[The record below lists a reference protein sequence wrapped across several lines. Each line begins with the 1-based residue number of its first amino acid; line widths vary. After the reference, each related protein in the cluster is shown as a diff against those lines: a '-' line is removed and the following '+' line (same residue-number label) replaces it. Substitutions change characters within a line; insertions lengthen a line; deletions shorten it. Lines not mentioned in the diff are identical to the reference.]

1 MATSAAHISN
11 RIDLADRVTLARDLI
26 PKNPTFERWGLDAL
40 AGRLVEL
47 NGGAETATL
56 TLAASLVV
64 ATQHRRGLVAWVTI
78 PGSEFFP
85 PDFAAAG
92 IDLNALPIVRVP
104 NGRASAKAAD
114 ILLRSRAFSLIVLD
128 ITTLRDLPLSIQ
140 TQLTGLAK
148 STNTTVLCIT
158 HQSETPGS
166 LVSFRGRTRKSR
178 TGHDCFTCEIETLKD
193 KRNPPGGVHQEL
205 CHGADGLC

>member
-1 MATSAAHISN
+1 MATSALHISN
-11 RIDLADRVTLARDLI
+11 HVDLADRVTLARDLVSQ
-26 PKNPTFERWGLDAL
+26 NPAFEGWGLDAL

-64 ATQHRRGLVAWVTI
+64 AAQHRHGLVAWVTL
-78 PGSEFFP
+78 PGSEFCP

-92 IDLNALPIVRVP
+92 IDLNALPVVRVP
-104 NGRASAKAAD
+104 NGRGAAKAAD
-114 ILLRSRAFSLIVLD
+114 MLLRSRAFSLIVLD
-128 ITTLRDLPLSIQ
+128 IPNLRDLSLSIQ

-148 STNTTVLCIT
+148 STNATVLCIT
-158 HQSETPGS
+158 HQDEARGS

-193 KRNPPGGVHQEL
+193 KRNPPGWVHQEL

>member
-1 MATSAAHISN
+1 MATSAVHIPRSVN
-11 RIDLADRVTLARDLI
+11 LADHVAIARDLVTDHT
-26 PKNPTFERWGLDAL
+26 PTKQWGHDAL

-56 TLAASLVV
+56 TLAASLIVTV
-64 ATQHRRGLVAWVTI
+64 QQRRGQVAWVTV
-78 PGSEFFP
+78 PGTEFYP

-92 IDLNALPIVRVP
+92 VDLQALPVVRVP
-104 NGRASAKAAD
+104 SGRGAAKAAD
-114 ILLRSRAFSLIVLD
+114 MLLRSRAFTLIVLD
-128 ITTLRDLPLSIQ
+128 LDSLRDLSLSIQ

-148 STNTTVLCIT
+148 STNATILCLT
-158 HQSETPGS
+158 RKTEARGS

-193 KRNPPGGVHQEL
+193 KRSHPGGVHQEL